1 MKKLLFIFMTLLV
14 ISCSQN
20 NRAVITTD
28 NQDSTSVDTTNN
40 QDSTS
45 VDTLTSDSINEL
57 VVGE

>member
-1 MKKLLFIFMTLLV
+1 MIKLLFIFMTLLV

-28 NQDSTSVDTTNN
+28 NQDSTSVDT
-40 QDSTS
+40 
-45 VDTLTSDSINEL
+45 LTSDSINEL